1 MAVPILSMGVVLGV
15 LNTESLELDAFCDSD
30 RILME
35 TLADNVEANIERVG
49 KSASPLHSERAN
61 LWSL

>member
-1 MAVPILSMGVVLGV
+1 MVLGV
-15 LNTESLELDAFCDSD
+15 LNAESLEFGAFCDSD

>member
-1 MAVPILSMGVVLGV
+1 MVLGV
-15 LNTESLELDAFCDSD
+15 LNAESLEFGAFCDSD

-35 TLADNVEANIERVG
+35 TLADVVGANIERVG